1 VSVACVGDN
10 CIDRYLGPPARDL
23 PGGNALNVAVHLA
36 HAGIETAYVG
46 VVANDDD
53 GELLLVAGRAAG
65 VDMSLVE
72 VRETGQTGVTVV
84 GHDGADRTFV
94 HEDYGVAADVRLDG
108 TTARALRDRAWVHA
122 TRVAAPAV
130 GLAALRAGGTTTSYD
145 LGEDPD
151 GDVVAAIAP
160 HLDVAFASS
169 PLGDAERLATW
180 LREAGA
186 RTAVVTRGAA
196 GALVV
201 DDHGAHEVPADDVD
215 VVDTLGAGDALIGAF
230 IAARLA
236 GADSQAALAAGSAA
250 AARTCTHV
258 GGWPS

>member
-1 VSVACVGDN
+1 MSVACVGDN
-10 CIDRYLGPPARDL
+10 CIDRYLGPPERL
-23 PGGNALNVAVHLA
+23 FPGGNALNVAVHLA
-36 HAGIETAYVG
+36 HAGIDTAYVG
-46 VVANDDD
+46 VMANDEE
-53 GELLLVAGRAAG
+53 GELLLIAGRAAG

-72 VRETGQTGVTVV
+72 VRATGQTGVTVV

-94 HEDYGVAADVRLDG
+94 HESYGVAADVRLDG
-108 TTARALRDRAWVHA
+108 TTAEALRDRVWVHA
-122 TRVAAPAV
+122 TRVSTPAA

-145 LGEDPD
+145 LGEAPD
-151 GDVVAAIAP
+151 VDVVAAIAP
-160 HLDVAFASS
+160 HLDVAFVSS
-169 PLGDAERLATW
+169 PAGDAEQLAAW
-180 LREAGA
+180 LRTAGA
-186 RTAVVTRGAA
+186 RTVVVTRGAA

-201 DDHGAHEVPADDVD
+201 DDDGAHEVPAADVE

-258 GGWPS
+258 GGWPT